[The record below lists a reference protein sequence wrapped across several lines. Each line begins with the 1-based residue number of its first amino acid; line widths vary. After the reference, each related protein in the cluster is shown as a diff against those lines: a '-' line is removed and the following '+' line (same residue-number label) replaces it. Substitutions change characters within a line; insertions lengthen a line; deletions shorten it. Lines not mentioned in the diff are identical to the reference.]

1 MRITIELHAPRWLI
15 ATRPRKRL
23 GLALLLVAVLALSPL
38 AALASDVFGDVP
50 GTLPQHDAINR
61 VYAAGI
67 MRACTAGTPP
77 NFCPNDPVLRA
88 QQAAQWDRALG
99 LNGTP
104 APGTYVFRA
113 QLADNAT
120 AFIAR
125 FGSLDSG
132 ASNSGSSCSSRLF
145 AEVFLFAGTFPPAG
159 TAYAHGQLLPI
170 SQNQA
175 LFSLFGTKY
184 GGNGQTTFALPDMRG
199 LEPTGVNYVICLSG
213 VYPSY

>member
-1 MRITIELHAPRWLI
+1 MQITGRLVLPTLTRKFKLWI
-15 ATRPRKRL
+15 ATL
-23 GLALLLVAVLALSPL
+23 AATALLLVPL

-77 NFCPNDPVLRA
+77 NFCPDDYIRRA

-113 QLADNAT
+113 QVADNAT

-132 ASNSGSSCSSRLF
+132 SSNSGASCSSRLI

-159 TAYAHGQLLPI
+159 TAFAHGQLLPI
-170 SQNQA
+170 NQNQA
-175 LFSLFGTKY
+175 LFSLIGTKY
-184 GGNGQTTFALPDMRG
+184 GGNGQTSFALPDMRG
-199 LEPTGVNYVICLSG
+199 LEPTGVNYVICLGG